1 MFGAFRPTSSLSGGL
16 LWKIP
21 WRLSP
26 PQKLRHR
33 RRLRRVDNVVSVLD
47 SALQR
52 QAQSSSSA
60 TSAIS
65 KASTSKAGASNATP
79 EELST
84 TAQGQKLLNREAN
97 ESLNEQR
104 HGRGPRQGD
113 ILSGSLPDGRARLLG
128 DEARRTGTIKLIER
142 WKNEMPTEAEMLPR
156 DKYSMFDRKAKGYR
170 KGVHR
175 RLSYLAVFIV
185 FLYTWTRWNAQSRNA
200 LNHGWD
206 LTVQKFGQGSSFAQD
221 SAYAPTDIALA
232 EPGEPKTA
240 ATRTLEISSSS
251 SSPRQTISSIPQQ
264 TDLAV
269 VSTASK
275 PETFAYVFYA
285 TQNLYACS
293 VLVNIERLQTLLKTK
308 HRIFVLVT
316 PEVSE
321 DYIDA
326 FELRNVTVSVQ
337 DAPPIAD
344 GGAFYYQ
351 DSLLKLYGF
360 RMHEIDPSLTRVIV
374 MDSDQLVLRNLDRLF
389 EGIEVDLAAPRAY

>member
-170 KGVHR
+170 KGVH
-175 RLSYLAVFIV
+175 
-185 FLYTWTRWNAQSRNA
+185 N
-200 LNHGWD
+200 
-206 LTVQKFGQGSSFAQD
+206 
-221 SAYAPTDIALA
+221 IALA